1 MKKALNQ
8 WCLPRDWSWERS
20 FDLAA
25 ESGFDAIELS
35 IDYPPFFE
43 AIRSSANEGLIA
55 DIARSVGST
64 FEASK
69 AICIDSPD
77 EEILA
82 VAALARTHGLAISSV
97 LTIAQFHYSLID
109 PDPTVRSTGIDLVR
123 RLIDI
128 AALVAAPNILVI
140 PGVVTSR
147 IPYDTAY
154 ERLVDA
160 IGRLREHAEARRVGL
175 GIEDIWGKFLYSP
188 LEMRS
193 LIASFDSPA
202 VGVHLDVGNVMQYG
216 YPDQWI
222 RILGTHL
229 LTVHLKD
236 FLSEIGNI
244 RGFTHL
250 FQGDV
255 PWAEVMSALRDV
267 GYRGYLVAEVPP
279 YRFAP
284 EEGIRDIGRKLDLL
298 LRVD

>member
-1 MKKALNQ
+1 MKAALNQ

-20 FDLAA
+20 FGLAA
-25 ESGFDAIELS
+25 ESGFEAIELS

-43 AIRSSANEGLIA
+43 AIRTSANEGLVA
-55 DIARSVGST
+55 DIARSVGSA
-64 FEASK
+64 FEPSK
-69 AICIDSPD
+69 AIRMDTPD
-77 EEILA
+77 EEVVA
-82 VAALARTHGLAISSV
+82 VAELARRHGLAISSV

-109 PDPTVRSTGIDLVR
+109 PDPAIRATGIDLVR
-123 RLIDI
+123 RLVDI
-128 AALVAAPNILVI
+128 AALVGAPNVLVI

-147 IPYDTAY
+147 IPYEVAY
-154 ERLVDA
+154 ERLEHA
-160 IGRLREHAEARRVGL
+160 LGQLREHAEARRVGL
-175 GIEDIWGKFLYSP
+175 GIEDVWGKFLYSP

-193 LIASFDSPA
+193 LVASFGSPC

-222 RILGTHL
+222 RILGPHL
-229 LTVHLKD
+229 LTVHVKD
-236 FLSEIGNI
+236 FLSEVGNI

-255 PWAEVMSALRDV
+255 PWADVMAALRDV
-267 GYRGYLVAEVPP
+267 GYDGYLVAEVPP

-298 LRVD
+298 LRLG